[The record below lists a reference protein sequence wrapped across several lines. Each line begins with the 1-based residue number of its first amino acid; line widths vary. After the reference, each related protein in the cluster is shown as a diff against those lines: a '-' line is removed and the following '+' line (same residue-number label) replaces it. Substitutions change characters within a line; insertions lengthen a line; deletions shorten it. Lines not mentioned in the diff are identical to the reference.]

1 MYLHDIIL
9 NTVAIESPFFHESLP
24 PAKGKVILG
33 IGRVI
38 SWNSGDS
45 LFTVAVP
52 AASAVQCDFLR

>member
-1 MYLHDIIL
+1 MTL

-24 PAKGKVILG
+24 PAKGKVVLG

-45 LFTVAVP
+45 LFTVVVP
-52 AASAVQCDFLR
+52 AAVQCDFLR

>member
-1 MYLHDIIL
+1 MTLD
-9 NTVAIESPFFHESLP
+9 TVAVESSFFYESLP
-24 PAKGKVILG
+24 PAKGKVVLG